1 MGKKEGREGKELR
14 SEEMEVE
21 LLFLAGRE
29 ECVGGVG
36 GLRVWVFDVGLYV
49 SLICI

>member
-29 ECVGGVG
+29 ERVGGVG
-36 GLRVWVFDVGLYV
+36 GLGV
-49 SLICI
+49 

>member
-29 ECVGGVG
+29 ERVGWSWGFG
-36 GLRVWVFDVGLYV
+36 SV
-49 SLICI
+49 SF